1 MTSELTQDERRE
13 SATEILN
20 VVLEL
25 CSTDEAAMELAQAVC
40 DAVPSEEKFT
50 EVTKQ
55 LLGYLKQLGDLGKL
69 VKGRCVSLHPARE
82 PHLWPAVLEP
92 LG

>member
-1 MTSELTQDERRE
+1 MASELTQGERQE

-25 CSTDEAAMELAQAVC
+25 CSTDETAMELAQAVR
-40 DAVPSEEKFT
+40 DAVPSGEKFA
-50 EVTKQ
+50 EATKQ

-69 VKGRCVSLHPARE
+69 VKGRCASLHPARE

>member
-1 MTSELTQDERRE
+1 MISELTLDERQA

-25 CSTDEAAMELAQAVC
+25 CWTEEEARKLAQSVR
-40 DAVPSEEKFT
+40 DAVSSSEKFAEAT
-50 EVTKQ
+50 RQ
-55 LLGYLKQLGDLGKL
+55 LLSHLEKCGDVGKL
-69 VKGRCVSLHPARE
+69 VVGRCASLHPARE

-92 LG
+92 LA